1 MHKSYGSV
9 LLVLCHLG
17 PFARFH
23 VKLFCH
29 KSTLIKSKSTYITS
43 TYVVSFSNLCA
54 RRNLN
59 KLHYSVMERWCN
71 KVAVVSG
78 ASAGIG
84 AACCK
89 SLVSA
94 GMVVVG
100 LARRQERIVKLRDEL
115 PSQVRNNLHAFHCDI
130 TKEEDV
136 NKVFEWTHKELG
148 GCDVLVNNAGI
159 IATALLSDRNNTK
172 QIRDT
177 IDTNLLGTVFCSREA
192 FHSMATHKNGKGH
205 IIIVNSV
212 AGMQVPNL
220 GPDLPSLNIYPATKF
235 ALRAMN
241 EIYRQEFQRRKT
253 QVRIT
258 VIKSSI

>member
-1 MHKSYGSV
+1 
-9 LLVLCHLG
+9 
-17 PFARFH
+17 
-23 VKLFCH
+23 
-29 KSTLIKSKSTYITS
+29 
-43 TYVVSFSNLCA
+43 
-54 RRNLN
+54 
-59 KLHYSVMERWCN
+59 MERWCN

-89 SLVSA
+89 ALATA

-100 LARRQERIVKLRDEL
+100 LARRHERIEKLKMEL
-115 PSQVRNNLHAFHCDI
+115 PLAIQKNLHARHCDV

-136 NKVFEWTHKELG
+136 SKTFEWIQSELG

-159 IATALLSDRNNTK
+159 IATALLSDRNNTQ

-177 IDTNLLGTVFCSREA
+177 IDTNLMGTVFCTREA
-192 FHSMATHKNGKGH
+192 FHSMRTQKQGKGH

-220 GPDLPSLNIYPATKF
+220 GPDLPSLNVYPATKF
-235 ALRAMN
+235 ALRAMT
-241 EIYRQEFQRRKT
+241 EIYRQEFQRRQT

-258 VIKSSI
+258 TISPGIVNTDILPTEIQTVVKQFMPMLKSEEVADAILWALETPPNVQVHNITIKPMGEKF